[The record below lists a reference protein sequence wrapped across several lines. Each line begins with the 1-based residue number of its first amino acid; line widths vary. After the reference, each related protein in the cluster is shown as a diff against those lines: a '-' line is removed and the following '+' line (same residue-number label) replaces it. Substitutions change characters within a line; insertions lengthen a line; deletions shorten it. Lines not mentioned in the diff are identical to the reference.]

1 MLYRYANQY
10 TVFIKN
16 TLGYIYHYT
25 TARSIL
31 FVKKVILFHMDTFNW
46 EKAHKD
52 FNNITKDFYFK

>member
-16 TLGYIYHYT
+16 TLGYKYYYT
-25 TARSIL
+25 TARNIL

-46 EKAHKD
+46 
-52 FNNITKDFYFK
+52 